1 MGAKTRALIVLVLMA
16 LGLFQLVSGLILFFM
31 PSGHGYRKFLVC
43 GLVRHVW
50 REYHLYVGLVI
61 TVVVVVHFILN
72 WKIFKHEI
80 KALFK

>member
-31 PSGHGYRKFLVC
+31 PSGHGYRKFLE
-43 GLVRHVW
+43 RHIW
-50 REYHLYVGLVI
+50 KEYHFYVGLVI